1 MPSHPPFASG
11 KSIQH
16 PPIKATILIIKIA
29 ERMDVQAVM
38 YVKNAF
44 VDRMEILEDT
54 PPLVLV
60 SIPEYYGPQESQVV
74 PLDRDN
80 SYLFI
85 ASYEKAI
92 NGYKTCTEGFYATY
106 RDVEKDDSLWFPQ
119 DAGIHII
126 EEIPFREGIDQ
137 ALAFL
142 KGIHK
147 HGYRGPRNAATGT
160 DDLSHLH
167 ALASILVIQT
177 TKLKWHGTMRI
188 GGRVVVA
195 VLVNHFEKQFDY

>member
-1 MPSHPPFASG
+1 
-11 KSIQH
+11 
-16 PPIKATILIIKIA
+16 
-29 ERMDVQAVM
+29 MDVQAVM

-54 PPLVLV
+54 PPPVPV
-60 SIPEYYGPQESQVV
+60 SIPEYHGPQDSQVV

-92 NGYKTCTEGFYATY
+92 DGYKTCTEGFFATY
-106 RDVEKDDSLWFPQ
+106 RDIEKDDSLWFPP

-147 HGYRGPRNAATGT
+147 HGYRGLGNAATGT
-160 DDLSHLH
+160 DDHSHLH

-177 TKLKWHGTMRI
+177 TKLKWRGTMRI